1 MQNARNVQ
9 VAAAVRISGM
19 ISRTYYRIWW
29 EAFFYDSKPGRDI
42 AGQGGFD
49 SIGHSVMESVHS
61 LRKMSPQLSSPSRRN
76 SAITCALNRE
86 DVRLV
91 SQRLKLAARLY

>member
-1 MQNARNVQ
+1 
-9 VAAAVRISGM
+9 M
-19 ISRTYYRIWW
+19 ISRTNRIWW
-29 EAFFYDSKPGRDI
+29 EAFFYDSKPGGHN

-49 SIGHSVMESVHS
+49 SIGHSVMESVRS
-61 LRKMSPQLSSPSRRN
+61 LRKISPQLSSPSRRN
-76 SAITCALNRE
+76 SALTSALNRE